1 MKAIEKLLKV
11 KEDKNVYLNSA
22 DKMEILTLLHQN
34 MMNRFY
40 LNPSLTAYENKE
52 SLALYNK
59 IKVLPTEDIEH
70 REEL

>member
-1 MKAIEKLLKV
+1 MKAIEKILKV

-22 DKMEILTLLHQN
+22 DKMEILTLLQQN
-34 MMNRFY
+34 MRNRFC

-59 IKVLPTEDIEH
+59 IKVLPTEDTEH
-70 REEL
+70 KEEL

>member
-1 MKAIEKLLKV
+1 MKAIEKILKV

-22 DKMEILTLLHQN
+22 DKMEILTLLQQN
-34 MMNRFY
+34 MRNRFY

-59 IKVLPTEDIEH
+59 IKVLPTEDIAH